1 MSSCP
6 GCHSRI
12 LRRLNVKTNSM
23 DNDDWT
29 DKEVEV
35 ICNAIQEHGS
45 QWIKVASVVST
56 AEGCSAKT
64 HYQCKAFFQKN
75 QKKLGLNALMNE
87 YHKVCSKQH
96 PLLLMN
102 KILSVFF
109 ILFAE

>member
-23 DNDDWT
+23 DSDDWT

-35 ICNAIQEHGS
+35 YCNAIQEHGS

-56 AEGCSAKT
+56 SEGCSAKT

-87 YHKVCSKQH
+87 YHKVCTKHHH
-96 PLLLMN
+96 PIATERLLER
-102 KILSVFF
+102 V
-109 ILFAE
+109 A